1 MKYYKILCPLL
12 VLIVGIS
19 SMQAQVKFKL
29 QLLNDGKT
37 YQVSLVP
44 EVSYRPPLNK
54 TSTAQVTI
62 KVPTGSFDVYNLK
75 NLQPNVQW
83 EANSEAQAPTE
94 SEGFDY
100 LSFGLATNGTDFLR
114 YEKDLELPLFS
125 FENALDCSGE
135 VGLMD
140 NSSDPFM
147 PPNSAQKNVG
157 NQITIAGA
165 DGDAYTGNLIKSSI
179 PCGNFVTSVE
189 TIDRSTINLELYPNP
204 TADQAQV
211 SIDWNRPQ
219 EAATIAV
226 FTVQGKEVFSKSINL
241 TNGDNLQMINLSH
254 LNTGN
259 YLLEVSGEDWKLH
272 AEQFVKLEK

>member
-1 MKYYKILCPLL
+1 MKYYKILLPLL
-12 VLIVGIS
+12 VLILGIS
-19 SMQAQVKFKL
+19 STQAQVKFKL

-62 KVPTGSFDVYNLK
+62 KVPTGSFEVYNLK
-75 NLQPNVQW
+75 NLQPNVAW
-83 EANSEAQAPTE
+83 EANSEAQAPDE
-94 SEGFDY
+94 SRAFDY
-100 LSFGLATNGTDFLR
+100 LSFGLATNGTDYLR
-114 YEKDLELPLFS
+114 YEEDLELPLFT

-140 NSSDPFM
+140 NNADPFM

-165 DGDAYTGNLIKSSI
+165 NGDAYTGNLIKTSI

-189 TIDRSTINLELYPNP
+189 AIDRAVVHLELYPNP
-204 TADQAQV
+204 TADQAQL

-219 EAATIAV
+219 EEATITI
-226 FTVQGKEVFSKSINL
+226 FTLQGKAVVAKPITLS
-241 TNGDNLQMINLSH
+241 NGNNLQIMNLSH
-254 LNTGN
+254 LTAGN
-259 YLLEVSGEDWKLH
+259 YLLEVSGNDWKLH